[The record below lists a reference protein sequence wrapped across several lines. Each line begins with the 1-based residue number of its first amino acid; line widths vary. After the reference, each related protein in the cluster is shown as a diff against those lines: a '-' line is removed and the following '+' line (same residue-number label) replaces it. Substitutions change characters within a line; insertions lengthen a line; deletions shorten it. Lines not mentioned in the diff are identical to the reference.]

1 MIWKVNGEETNLE
14 RYMDL
19 QREILPELQMEMAG
33 KPSGLIE
40 IELKK
45 RVKDRIC
52 VEQLLKQEAVRREI
66 PIDEED
72 FDKSF
77 KEFLKRKDVKE
88 TLKEAGNARD
98 NVKKEM
104 RQALH
109 ANEQY
114 LRFIEG
120 LGKDFEPS
128 ENEIQEAYDLADF
141 TPEDGE
147 DETKPP
153 LKDVREEIVTML
165 QEAQGDLEFEKLV
178 SELVANAEIVEVNLE
193 SFDD

>member
-52 VEQLLKQEAVRREI
+52 VEQLLKQEAVRRDI
-66 PIDEED
+66 PIDEEE
-72 FDKSF
+72 FDTSF

-88 TLKEAGNARD
+88 TLKEAGKARD

-120 LGKDFEPS
+120 LGTDFEPS
-128 ENEIQEAYDLADF
+128 EDEIQEAYDLADF

-147 DETKPP
+147 DEKKPP

>member
-19 QREILPELQMEMAG
+19 QREMLPELQMEMAG

-45 RVKDRIC
+45 RVKDRVCI
-52 VEQLLKQEAVRREI
+52 EQMLKQEAVRRKI
-66 PIDEED
+66 PINEEE
-72 FDKSF
+72 FEKSI

-88 TLKEAGNARD
+88 TLKEAGKARD
-98 NVKKEM
+98 KVKKEM

-128 ENEIQEAYDLADF
+128 DNEIKEAYDLADF
-141 TPEDGE
+141 TPEEGD
-147 DETKPP
+147 DKKKPP
-153 LKDVREEIVTML
+153 LKDVRDEIVAML

-178 SELVANAEIVEVNLE
+178 SELATNAEIVEVNLE

>member
-19 QREILPELQMEMAG
+19 QREILPELQAEMVG

-45 RVKDRIC
+45 RVKDRVC

-66 PIDEED
+66 PIDEEELE
-72 FDKSF
+72 KAF
-77 KEFLKRKDVKE
+77 KEFLKRKDVRE
-88 TLKEAGNARD
+88 TIREAGKARD
-98 NVKKEM
+98 SVKKEM

-128 ENEIQEAYDLADF
+128 DEEIQEAYDLADF

-147 DETKPP
+147 DQKKPP
-153 LKDVREEIVTML
+153 LKEVRDEIVAML

>member
-19 QREILPELQMEMAG
+19 QREILPEIQMEMAG

-52 VEQLLKQEAVRREI
+52 VEQMLKQEAVRREI
-66 PIDEED
+66 PIDEEE

-88 TLKEAGNARD
+88 TLKEVGKARD
-98 NVKKEM
+98 KVKKEM

-128 ENEIQEAYDLADF
+128 DNEIKEAYDLADF
-141 TPEDGE
+141 TPEEGE
-147 DETKPP
+147 DQKKPP
-153 LKDVREEIVTML
+153 LEEVRDEIVAML

-178 SELVANAEIVEVNLE
+178 SQLAAKAEIVEVNLE

>member
-19 QREILPELQMEMAG
+19 QREILPEIQVEMAG

-52 VEQLLKQEAVRREI
+52 VEQMLKQEAVRREI
-66 PIDEED
+66 PIDEEE

-88 TLKEAGNARD
+88 TLKEVGKARD
-98 NVKKEM
+98 KIKKEM

-114 LRFIEG
+114 LRFIEE

-128 ENEIQEAYDLADF
+128 DNEIKEAYDLADF
-141 TPEDGE
+141 TPEEGE
-147 DETKPP
+147 DQKKPP
-153 LKDVREEIVTML
+153 LQEVRDEIVAML

-178 SELVANAEIVEVNLE
+178 SQLAAKAEIVEVNLE

>member
-19 QREILPELQMEMAG
+19 QREILPEIQMEMAG

-45 RVKDRIC
+45 RVKDRVC
-52 VEQLLKQEAVRREI
+52 VEQMLKQEAVRREI
-66 PIDEED
+66 PIDEEE

-88 TLKEAGNARD
+88 TLKDAGKARD
-98 NVKKEM
+98 KVKKEM

-120 LGKDFEPS
+120 LGKDFDPS
-128 ENEIQEAYDLADF
+128 DNEIKEAYELADF
-141 TPEDGE
+141 TPEEGE
-147 DETKPP
+147 DKKKPP
-153 LKDVREEIVTML
+153 LKDVRDEIVAML

-178 SELVANAEIVEVNLE
+178 SELAANAEIVEVNLE

>member
-19 QREILPELQMEMAG
+19 QREILPEIQMEMAG

-52 VEQLLKQEAVRREI
+52 VEQMLKQEAVRREI
-66 PIDEED
+66 PIDEEE

-88 TLKEAGNARD
+88 TLKEVGKARD
-98 NVKKEM
+98 KVKKEM

-128 ENEIQEAYDLADF
+128 DNEIKEAYDLADF
-141 TPEDGE
+141 TPEEGE
-147 DETKPP
+147 DQKKPP
-153 LKDVREEIVTML
+153 LQEVRDEIVAML

-178 SELVANAEIVEVNLE
+178 SQLAAKAEIVEVNLE